1 MRYEDLIADPEGQMR
16 LLYER
21 LQLGGFDAALP
32 KIRKYLAEHAGYQ
45 TNRYPSLTPELRA
58 EITSDGGRS
67 SRGTVTPPAPR
78 CISVPGRLS

>member
-1 MRYEDLIADPEGQMR
+1 MR

-21 LQLGGFDAALP
+21 LQLGGFEEALA

-58 EITSDGGRS
+58 EITRQWGPVIDRYGYGREKNE
-67 SRGTVTPPAPR
+67 
-78 CISVPGRLS
+78 PGI